1 LWDPRN
7 ETATRAKSAKVIA
20 FASFVPFVV
29 HSDMSANTF
38 RVGITR
44 DTLRAD
50 GTSIF
55 DTRALD
61 IFEAAKLHWEF
72 IPDDVKELTAAH
84 GAQYDALCVLNPKV
98 PAAVVSGANQ
108 RVKIVARMGVGYDS
122 VDVKACTANGVIVT
136 NTPDGVR
143 RPVAT
148 SILAL
153 MLALSHKLFT
163 KDALTRTGRWAETTN
178 HMGVGLTGKTVGS
191 IGVGNIGGEV
201 YRLLA
206 PLEMR
211 HIAFDPYMKPEDAA
225 ALRVSLVD
233 KDTVFRESDFVFVNM
248 PLTPETRGSVGTR
261 ELSLMKP
268 TAYFINTSRG
278 PIVDEQALYAALAE
292 KRIAGAALD
301 VFEAEPVAQDNPL
314 LKLDSVIAT
323 PHSICWTD
331 EFFRNNAESAFR
343 SVVTVAAGGI
353 PTFVVNRDVL
363 GHEKH
368 AGKVG

>member
-1 LWDPRN
+1 M
-7 ETATRAKSAKVIA
+7 
-20 FASFVPFVV
+20 SF
-29 HSDMSANTF
+29 T
-38 RVGITR
+38 VGITR

-55 DTRALD
+55 DKRALQ
-61 IFEAAKLHWEF
+61 IFDDAKLSWEF
-72 IPDDVKELTAAH
+72 IPDNVKELTAAH

-98 PAAVVSGANQ
+98 PAAVVSGPDR

-122 VDVKACTANGVIVT
+122 VDVKACTENGVVLT

-153 MLALSHKLFT
+153 MLALSHKLAT
-163 KDALTRTGRWAETTN
+163 KDALTRTGRWSETTN

-191 IGVGNIGGEV
+191 IGVGNIGGELF
-201 YRLLA
+201 RLLA
-206 PLEMR
+206 PLEMQ
-211 HIAFDPYMKPEDAA
+211 HLAYDPYAKAEDAA
-225 ALRVSLVD
+225 KLRVRLAD
-233 KDTVFRESDFVFVNM
+233 KETVFRESDFVCVNT
-248 PLTPETRGSVGTR
+248 PLTPETRGFIGAR
-261 ELSLMKP
+261 EFSLMKP
-268 TAYFINTSRG
+268 TAYFINTARG
-278 PIVDEQALYAALAE
+278 PIVDEKALYAALSE

-301 VFEAEPVAQDNPL
+301 VFEVEPVSRDNPL
-314 LKLDSVIAT
+314 LELENVIVT

-343 SVVTVAAGGI
+343 SVVAVAGGKT

-363 GHEKH
+363 QHKDVRARLLDRHQERP
-368 AGKVG
+368 

>member
-1 LWDPRN
+1 
-7 ETATRAKSAKVIA
+7 
-20 FASFVPFVV
+20 
-29 HSDMSANTF
+29 MTF

-55 DTRALD
+55 DQRALR
-61 IFEAAKLHWEF
+61 IFDEATLPWEF
-72 IPDDVKELTAAH
+72 IPDNVKELTAVH

-98 PAAVVSGANQ
+98 PAAVVSGSDR
-108 RVKIVARMGVGYDS
+108 RVTIVARMGVGYDS
-122 VDVKACTANGVIVT
+122 VDVKACTENGVILT

-153 MLALSHKLFT
+153 ILALSHKLAT
-163 KDALTRTGRWAETTN
+163 KDTLTRTGRWSETTN

-191 IGVGNIGGEV
+191 IGVGNIGGELF
-201 YRLLA
+201 RLLA
-206 PLEMR
+206 PLDMV
-211 HIAFDPYMKPEDAA
+211 HIAYDPYAKPEDAA
-225 ALRVSLVD
+225 KLRVQLTD
-233 KDTVFRESDFVFVNM
+233 KETVLGEADFVCVNT
-248 PLTPETRGSVGTR
+248 PLTSETRGFIGAR
-261 ELSLMKP
+261 EFSLMKS
-268 TAYFINTSRG
+268 TAYFINTARG
-278 PIVDEQALYAALAE
+278 PIVDEKALYAALAD

-301 VFEAEPVAQDNPL
+301 VFEVEPVGQDNPL
-314 LKLDSVIAT
+314 LKLENVIVT

-343 SVVTVAAGGI
+343 SVVAVATGKT

-363 GHEKH
+363 QH
-368 AGKVG
+368 ADVRARLLDRH